1 MTAEP
6 EDDGWTEMSSAGLE
20 RVVDTALREKA
31 MQFAVAIFSHLPS
44 GTALTE
50 SAEEI
55 YAFLKG
61 DTE

>member
-6 EDDGWTEMSSAGLE
+6 EDDGDFEVVFAGFTDL
-20 RVVDTALREKA
+20 ALREKA